1 MIFLSA
7 DDCRHLLD
15 PAAVLDA
22 VEEALRMEHAGTVRW
37 SSPRSMRVAAGAEGG
52 GRLRVKACALDTP
65 GITGVRLLLF
75 PDAGADTRWVLVFD
89 DATGEPLGIVDEAW
103 TYLHRSIA
111 SIALLAHRLRSPDV
125 HAVGLIGAGRI
136 ARAAL
141 PYVDRLFPGASLL
154 IASRREETRAALAAL
169 AGDRYG
175 LEADPV
181 PIEQAVRDTQ
191 VVLACTSAA
200 SAIIED
206 GWVGPGGVVGSL
218 EPRECDP
225 SLFARADLRI
235 VDSRE
240 QLRDELAETFGPDAH
255 ERIDATMAEVIAGAH
270 PGRTDEGQ
278 RIIVL
283 SQGLVS
289 QDVLLAARAC
299 NEAMARGMGTAI
311 PISSGADPA

>member
-7 DDCRHLLD
+7 DDCRLLLD

-22 VEEALRMEHAGTVRW
+22 VEEGLGMESAGTVRW
-37 SSPRSMRVAAGAEGG
+37 SSPRSMRIAAGAEGG
-52 GRLRVKACALDTP
+52 GRLRVKACALDTQ
-65 GITGVRLLLF
+65 GITGVRVLLF
-75 PDAGADTRWVLVFD
+75 PGAGTDTRWVLVFD

-111 SIALLAHRLRSPDV
+111 SIALLAHRLSPPDV
-125 HAVGLIGAGRI
+125 RSVGLIGAGRI
-136 ARAAL
+136 ARAAI

-154 IASRREETRAALAAL
+154 IASRREETRAALSAFARERH
-169 AGDRYG
+169 GI
-175 LEADPV
+175 EADPV
-181 PIEQAVRDTQ
+181 SIEQAVRESQ
-191 VVLACTSAA
+191 VVMACTSAT
-200 SAIIED
+200 SAIID
-206 GWVGPGGVVGSL
+206 DAWVTLGGVVGSL

-240 QLRDELAETFGPDAH
+240 QLEDELEETFGPQAPG
-255 ERIDATMAEVIAGAH
+255 RIDATMAEVIAGSH
-270 PGRTDEGQ
+270 PGRTHQDQ

-299 NEAMARGMGTAI
+299 NEAIARGMGTS
-311 PISSGADPA
+311 ISLPSGTVPG

>member
-7 DDCRHLLD
+7 EDCSQLLD
-15 PAAVLDA
+15 PGAVLEG

-37 SSPRSMRVAAGAEGG
+37 SSPRSMRVTAEEERD
-52 GRLRVKACALDTP
+52 GRLRVKACALDAN
-65 GITGVRLLLF
+65 GIMGVRVLLF
-75 PDAGADTRWVLVFD
+75 PGAGADTRWVLVFD

-111 SIALLAHRLRSPDV
+111 SVASLAHRLRRSDV
-125 HAVGLIGAGRI
+125 RAVGLIGAGRI

-141 PYVDRLFPGASLL
+141 PYVDRLFPGTSLL

-169 AGDRYG
+169 ARDRHG
-175 LEADPV
+175 IEADPV
-181 PIEQAVRDTQ
+181 PIEQAVRDAQ
-191 VVLACTSAA
+191 VVLACTNAA
-200 SAIIED
+200 SAIID
-206 GWVGPGGVVGSL
+206 DAWVGSGAVVGSL

-225 SLFARADLRI
+225 LLFDRADLRI

-240 QLRDELAETFGPDAH
+240 QLQDELSETFGPGAH

-278 RIIVL
+278 RIVVL

-289 QDVLLAARAC
+289 QDVLLAARAYH
-299 NEAMARGMGTAI
+299 EAMARGMGIQI
-311 PISSGADPA
+311 PIPSTIAPA

>member
-7 DDCRHLLD
+7 EDCSGLLD
-15 PAAVLDA
+15 PDAVLEG

-37 SSPRSMRVAAGAEGG
+37 SNPRSMRVPAGEEGE
-52 GRLRVKACALDTP
+52 GRLRVKACALNAN
-65 GITGVRLLLF
+65 GIMGVRVLLF
-75 PDAGADTRWVLVFD
+75 PGDGADTRWVLVFD
-89 DATGEPLGIVDEAW
+89 DTTGEPLGIVDEAW

-111 SIALLAHRLRSPDV
+111 SIALLAHRLSPPDV
-125 HAVGLIGAGRI
+125 RAVGLIGAGRI

-154 IASRREETRAALAAL
+154 IASRREETRTALAAL

-175 LEADPV
+175 IGAQPV
-181 PIEQAVRDTQ
+181 SIEQAVRDTR
-191 VVLACTSAA
+191 VVLACTSAT
-200 SAIIED
+200 SAIIDD
-206 GWVGPGGVVGSL
+206 GWVGSGAVVGSL

-225 SLFARADLRI
+225 SLFDRADLRI

-240 QLRDELAETFGPDAH
+240 QLDDELSEIFGPGAR

-270 PGRTDEGQ
+270 PGRKDEGQ
-278 RIIVL
+278 RIVIM

-289 QDVLLAARAC
+289 QDVLLAARAYR
-299 NEAMARGMGTAI
+299 EAMVRGVGIHI
-311 PISSGADPA
+311 PTPSTVAPA